1 MKDTALLL
9 TKVISGGQ
17 TGVDRAALQAAQ
29 DARLTVGGWCPPG
42 RVCKGGIIPE
52 HFALQETPYERSER
66 APDVPHSL
74 RTEWNVRD
82 ADGTLILYS
91 SSQVPSDPGT
101 LWTQQVADRLHKP
114 LVLMRLPSETAE
126 RGVLDWLAAHSI
138 RILNVAGPS
147 ENLPAGTLP
156 TGRQGQGTAPGIGKL
171 THDFLY
177 SIFQKS
183 V

>member
-1 MKDTALLL
+1 MKDRVLRL

-17 TGVDRAALQAAQ
+17 TGVDQAALQAAQ
-29 DARLTVGGWCPPG
+29 DCHLATGGWCPPG
-42 RVCKGGIIPE
+42 RVCEGGTIPE
-52 HFALQETPYERSER
+52 RFALQETPYERSER
-66 APDVPHSL
+66 APDVPRSL

-101 LWTQQVADRLHKP
+101 LWTQQVAERLHKP
-114 LVLMRLPSETAE
+114 LLITNLPSATVE
-126 RGVLDWLAAHSI
+126 RTVLDWLVTHSI

-147 ENLPAGTLP
+147 EST
-156 TGRQGQGTAPGIGKL
+156 TPGVGKL
-171 THDFLY
+171 TYDFLY
-177 SIFQKS
+177 PIFQKS

>member
-1 MKDTALLL
+1 MKDRVLRL

-17 TGVDRAALQAAQ
+17 TGVDQAALQAAQ
-29 DARLTVGGWCPPG
+29 DAGLTVGGWCPPG
-42 RVCKGGIIPE
+42 RVCEGGTIPE
-52 HFALQETPYERSER
+52 RFALQETPYERSER
-66 APDVPHSL
+66 APDVPRSL

-101 LWTQQVADRLHKP
+101 LWTQQVANKLHKP
-114 LVLMRLPSETAE
+114 LVLIRLPSATAE
-126 RGVLDWLAAHSI
+126 KGVMDWLVTHFI

-147 ENLPAGTLP
+147 ENLPA
-156 TGRQGQGTAPGIGKL
+156 GIGKL

-183 V
+183 I